1 MKKLLKSVFSPPSL
15 RVDLIVICGVVLLLI
30 VSLYV
35 MFYFSRKAVQREA
48 SLYAEQTLEGTSR
61 HIDNALL
68 SVEQSTTNIYC
79 ELLNHLD
86 QPERMNFNPD
96 SLQAI
101 TQRIVTLNRSV
112 VSCSVGTEPGMFPQY
127 GQFISVYTVNDGDTI
142 YTVRESDYDYLCT
155 AGWRRPIPHPS

>member
-30 VSLYV
+30 VSLSV
-35 MFYFSRKAVQREA
+35 MFYFSRKAVQRET

-68 SVEQSTTNIYC
+68 SVEQSMTNIYC

-86 QPERMNFNPD
+86 
-96 SLQAI
+96 
-101 TQRIVTLNRSV
+101 
-112 VSCSVGTEPGMFPQY
+112 
-127 GQFISVYTVNDGDTI
+127 
-142 YTVRESDYDYLCT
+142 
-155 AGWRRPIPHPS
+155 

>member
-30 VSLYV
+30 VSLSV

-86 QPERMNFNPD
+86 QPERMDRYCRHLVECNPYNCRC
-96 SLQAI
+96 S
-101 TQRIVTLNRSV
+101 
-112 VSCSVGTEPGMFPQY
+112 SCWLAWFP
-127 GQFISVYTVNDGDTI
+127 VA
-142 YTVRESDYDYLCT
+142 R
-155 AGWRRPIPHPS
+155 